1 MSQGGRSKS
10 RNRLETEKSE
20 EHSSKFN
27 LANYRE
33 IMSQKEQLLARKM
46 SELKNLNQQ
55 ISTFK
60 DSIPQ
65 LDQSI
70 QQHWRQSISSS
81 ADAREPTQQ
90 NTTN

>member
-1 MSQGGRSKS
+1 MAPNKYPKDFKESPRPTSTSQGRHSQGGLSKS
-10 RNRLETEKSE
+10 RNRVETEKSE
-20 EHSSKFN
+20 ENSTKFN

-55 ISTFK
+55 ISTYK

-65 LDQSI
+65 LD
-70 QQHWRQSISSS
+70 
-81 ADAREPTQQ
+81 
-90 NTTN
+90 